1 MTTQQTER
9 EKMEVLSTA
18 LMEYIDK
25 KDLAGAR
32 KYVLDNLREFPEKIQ
47 AGILSGLVAEALD
60 TAIASEEKTDLLQE
74 RGLASIEALENVLE
88 KIKKETGGAT
98 S

>member
-1 MTTQQTER
+1 MTIQQTDR
-9 EKMEVLSTA
+9 KKMEELGAA
-18 LMEYIDK
+18 LMQYIEK
-25 KDLAGAR
+25 KDILGA
-32 KYVLDNLREFPEKIQ
+32 KHYVLDNLREFPEKIQ
-47 AGILSGLVAEALD
+47 AGILSGLVAEALN

-88 KIKKETGGAT
+88 KIKKET